1 MAREA
6 RVESGVA
13 VGFGGTVFEDAFF
26 GGEEERGGVDVG
38 FGAEGEELRLWLRVI
53 EGWWEVGGCGGKRR
67 VCGGCH
73 HKERGGGSGEED
85 ECGREGYGDISP
97 YVWLGV
103 MSGASRLS
111 FMSDYSTLDRW

>member
-13 VGFGGTVFEDAFF
+13 VGLGGTVFEDAFF
-26 GGEEERGGVDVG
+26 RREEERGGVYVG
-38 FGAEGEELRLWLRVI
+38 FGAECEQLRLWLRVI

-97 YVWLGV
+97 YV
-103 MSGASRLS
+103 
-111 FMSDYSTLDRW
+111 